1 MLLAKSCHDIDILQW
16 LMDEPCT
23 KVHSFGG
30 LKYFCAENKP
40 EGAPEFCY
48 QDCPQEETCPYS
60 ALKLYRHRQVP
71 WFARH
76 ATKKHE
82 PTEEDIETLIRETNY
97 GRCVFQC
104 DNDVVDHQVV
114 NLEYQSG
121 ATASFTMSAFNQ
133 GGRRIR
139 IMGTKGEIDA
149 RMGSETV
156 SVYDYETRAW
166 EEIKI
171 SDAILDESIASGHGG
186 GDLGIIRA
194 LCQSFC
200 GTYEGKSIAD
210 VATSIDN
217 HLTAFAA
224 EESRLTDRVVLMD
237 EFKEKIKTFNNRK
250 D

>member
-1 MLLAKSCHDIDILQW
+1 M
-16 LMDEPCT
+16 
-23 KVHSFGG
+23 
-30 LKYFCAENKP
+30 
-40 EGAPEFCY
+40 
-48 QDCPQEETCPYS
+48 
-60 ALKLYRHRQVP
+60 P

-82 PTEEDIETLIRETNY
+82 PTEEDIKKLIRETNY

-121 ATASFTMSAFNQ
+121 ATASFTMSAFNE

-156 SVYDYETRAW
+156 SVYDFVTRKRD
-166 EEIKI
+166 EIKI

-186 GDLGIIRA
+186 GDIGIICA

-200 GTYEGKSIAD
+200 GAYHGKSIAD

-224 EESRLTDRVVLMD
+224 EESRLTDRVILM
-237 EFKEKIKTFNNRK
+237 EEYKKNIKTFDERK
-250 D
+250 E